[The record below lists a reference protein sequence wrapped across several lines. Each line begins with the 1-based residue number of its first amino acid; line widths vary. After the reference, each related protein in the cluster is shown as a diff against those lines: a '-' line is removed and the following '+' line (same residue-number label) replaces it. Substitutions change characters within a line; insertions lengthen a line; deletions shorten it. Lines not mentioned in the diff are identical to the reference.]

1 MYPVDYKYGKCHYQA
16 IFCNEKEIVSQEK
29 AQKSYCLS
37 NNYYNYYNFLR
48 FPGKSSLCLNPENKV
63 LNDAGGPLYCFP
75 ESQSPQWCRRFAVV
89 SRKTKV
95 PNGAGCPQ
103 YLLPGKPMSS
113 MVPEVRS
120 YCWPENRE
128 VTIKA

>member
-63 LNDAGGPLYCFP
+63 LNGAGGSLLFP
-75 ESQSPQWCRRFAVV
+75 GKPKSSMMTEVQCIVT
-89 SRKTKV
+89 RKARV

-103 YLLPGKPMSS
+103 YLFPGKPMSS
-113 MVPEVRS
+113 MVPEVR
-120 YCWPENRE
+120 CCFPESQSPQ
-128 VTIKA
+128 